1 VSAAPLSYRFQAALL
16 AGAVFV
22 LGVPVAAAVLFLPV
36 VFLAGPHSDLLP
48 GVVQPVVWVAGW
60 LAVVVAPIW
69 VAVRAYR
76 WRLARGRLD
85 SGA

>member
-1 VSAAPLSYRFQAALL
+1 MAAPFSSRFRAALL

-22 LGVPVAAAVLFLPV
+22 LGVPVTAAVLFLPV

-60 LAVVVAPIW
+60 LAVVAAPLW
-69 VAVRAYR
+69 AAVRAYR
-76 WRLARGRLD
+76 WWLTRGRLD